1 MTTSGLF
8 KAFGGREHVMAVT
21 GVSRN
26 AINHWLKNGVPY
38 RHWPAIREA
47 AREAGIPGITDIA
60 LASTR
65 SERRRAARQV
75 AE

>member
-1 MTTSGLF
+1 MTTDKLF
-8 KAFGGREHVMAVT
+8 RAFGGREILMDVT

-26 AINHWLKNGVPY
+26 AINHWGRNGVPF
-38 RHWPAIREA
+38 RHWPVIRAA
-47 AREAGIPGITDIA
+47 AREAGIPGITDAA

-65 SERRRAARQV
+65 PRAKLRCEA

>member
-1 MTTSGLF
+1 MD
-8 KAFGGREHVMAVT
+8 VT

-26 AINHWLKNGVPY
+26 AINHWLRNGVPF
-38 RHWPAIREA
+38 RHWPVIRAA
-47 AREAGIPGITDIA
+47 AREAGVPGITDAA

-65 SERRRAARQV
+65 PRAKLRCEA